1 MEYFNQNK
9 LIKNID
15 NIYNWSLKAGILLIV
30 AAIPLSFVL
39 PVSVSFENS
48 WLENLQVVA
57 LIAGSIYNFK
67 MIRQSSDY
75 QVADFHLWCSVLMVF
90 MAFREL
96 GWGRVFYPYDFNDK
110 GPVFVGMKDISWKI
124 EAYIVIAAFIIFLIW
139 FMFKK
144 LPLNRMLKCRLP
156 ILIIFF
162 MAVCMLFSY
171 AGDHGFIL
179 GRLQGQIVEEFGE
192 LAFYTMIPALCI
204 HYHRE
209 LSKV

>member
-1 MEYFNQNK
+1 MYYSKQHKHTKSINTV
-9 LIKNID
+9 
-15 NIYNWSLKAGILLIV
+15 YNRSLAIGILLIV
-30 AAIPLSFVL
+30 LAIPLSFVL

-67 MIRQSSDY
+67 WIKQSPDY
-75 QVADFHLWCSVLMVF
+75 QIADFHLWCTVLMIF

-110 GPVFVGMKDISWKI
+110 GPVFVGMKDIPWRI
-124 EAYIVIAAFIIFLIW
+124 EAYTVIALFIIFLTV
-139 FMFKK
+139 FMIKK
-144 LPLNRMLKCRLP
+144 LPLRRIFKCRPPFVL
-156 ILIIFF
+156 IFF
-162 MAVCMLFSY
+162 MLLCMVFSY
-171 AGDHGFIL
+171 VGDHGYIF

-192 LAFYTMIPALCI
+192 LAFYSLIPALCI

-209 LSKV
+209 LSKI